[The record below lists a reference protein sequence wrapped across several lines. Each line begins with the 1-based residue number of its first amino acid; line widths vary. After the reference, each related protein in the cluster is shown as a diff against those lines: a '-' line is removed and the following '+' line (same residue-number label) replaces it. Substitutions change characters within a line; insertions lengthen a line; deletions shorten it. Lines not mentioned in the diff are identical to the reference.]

1 MEVEV
6 VGEHRE
12 AEARQGEAREEDLV
26 AGQEVSAEIQ
36 EVAVASAVEV
46 EEHREAVVEDNRPMG
61 TVRMAY
67 GVHGAGECL
76 RSRCVTID

>member
-1 MEVEV
+1 
-6 VGEHRE
+6 
-12 AEARQGEAREEDLV
+12 
-26 AGQEVSAEIQ
+26 
-36 EVAVASAVEV
+36 VAVASAVEV